1 MVTTAVHRETGP
13 CRESGKVKE
22 KTKSHGQTKKSYYQ
36 IYCSKQVETRL
47 CSFAGG
53 IGYQFNAGQRGK
65 GC

>member
-13 CRESGKVKE
+13 CRESGKVKG

-47 CSFAGG
+47 FSSAGG
-53 IGYQFNAGQRGK
+53 IGYQFNAG
-65 GC
+65 